1 MFTRMPKIH
10 HVALA
15 FAVAVSCYLLLLAF
29 VAAGQAPEL
38 PQASL
43 IAQANVLMGWLVSV
57 VFVVLSLF
65 AYVHVM
71 QQKFLNTL
79 P

>member
-1 MFTRMPKIH
+1 MFIRMPKIH
-10 HVALA
+10 HIALA
-15 FAVAVSCYLLLLAF
+15 FALAVSCYLLLLAF
-29 VAAGQAPEL
+29 VAVGQSPEMSQ
-38 PQASL
+38 PSL
-43 IAQANVLMGWLVSV
+43 IAEANVLMGWLVSV